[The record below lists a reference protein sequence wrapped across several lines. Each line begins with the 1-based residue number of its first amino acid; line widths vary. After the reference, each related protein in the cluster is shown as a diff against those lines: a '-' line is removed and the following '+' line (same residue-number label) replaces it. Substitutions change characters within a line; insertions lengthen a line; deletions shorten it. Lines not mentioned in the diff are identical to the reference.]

1 MIMPGVD
8 DDAVRNTGG
17 QVDDLAM
24 AMIDAAY
31 DRESDCRDQICD
43 ALFDLGKKRPAL
55 VLSSSYSY
63 LKKHNKLQTGHRVV
77 LLQCME
83 RIIKETLSE
92 LDPPLAVDVIKQAA
106 MELTVSKEVMPE
118 WQTAAS
124 GVLVSLGARFCD
136 EVMDEMLQ
144 RFQPG
149 ILPHFFVIQTIGNLA
164 TSNVYG
170 MVPHL
175 TAVLG
180 TMLPMLGMAK
190 HENMRWV
197 FSSAISKFSEA
208 IIDYCANTD
217 KAPDPSVSKER
228 FEQEIGSAFDVLF
241 NSWLHITKEM
251 KLRVAIVE
259 AIGNMCHLMARDKL
273 EEQLPK
279 ILQVILGLYKKH
291 PEPIHVTQGLCSV
304 LDAVCIEGNT
314 VLEPNLDTV
323 LGFLFPQIINPPD
336 YKNPQSIKNH
346 NEVLRCLAI
355 IARSFSGKLTGILLS
370 KLESGNEKMKI
381 GMLTVFKHLIN
392 AATES
397 MNDKQEVVVSGLKMM
412 LSEQNNKLK
421 KVFAQVVIAMA
432 HHGYLELEGGQQ
444 MIEFIIKQSALKNDP
459 PGKRSPDPEYVSNQA
474 LRTMCDHVLQLL
486 TTTVEDMEHVLWPYL
501 LELIVPEQYTEAQGV
516 VCKCLSH
523 LATKKRKEQTEDYE
537 IDFETQANIP
547 KPEAL
552 IARLMVL
559 AGRPQNGRN
568 RGIHVLTLMQGLV
581 PNLNENLVELWD
593 TVIPKLIQYLEDASK
608 EDSWNQKNWED
619 LSLKLLSKSLDV
631 VDNEEWIAELGEVF
645 GQQIP
650 MYNNYPEEKNFMYK
664 CLGVI
669 TRKSTKKDFVG
680 KHLDLIF
687 GSVKHTDQTEREGCA
702 IAMGF
707 CAASHLDAVLSKLES
722 VAKTELQQK
731 SSGLFSFMKIGF
743 AANKGEKSEVDIE
756 RTKATL
762 MLCYGFVALFS
773 PVSLIVSRME
783 ATILRSIQPYFAN
796 VKDTSVKQNLIRTLD
811 LIGDA
816 LHPDHLK
823 TTYNFSNRGEFI
835 THLQSYMQMESTTS
849 LTNETRALAMNAC
862 STLVKLDPRLS
873 EAEELDL
880 VKTSIDC
887 IYPLPPGGLPVSKK
901 AKEESYDKTL
911 EAEVLMSATFD
922 ALHDLLKEILLKD
935 LTPNGLNTIF
945 KQLSKWFLSLE
956 EYERERSLTTLLIVE
971 TFLLEN
977 MEPSSNNITDFPTE
991 CVILAKLVPRCTDP
1005 NIKVRQMA
1013 MDCVQCTLRIAS
1025 KIAGNSMDQ
1034 PDQMIDALCTL
1045 KERLEKDDPNVLFSV
1060 INDLAKVIAKKLPSG
1075 QLIEFLDVLQE
1086 GLLDPQSHSSSGA
1099 CVVLNGILK
1108 ARGSEVS
1115 KQVSSIIGYLHDK
1128 LGQIEFDQ
1136 TRTGTLRSVRTLSS
1150 HHLTNVLKAL
1160 LSYPLPYDSNIVAIW
1175 QILSQDPMLTSGF
1188 TDQMLDMLQRQL
1200 PYEEKQDGDR
1210 TTKIAT
1216 QQPLAVTCALKIIF
1230 DVEESEEVIKKNY
1243 HRFFSSLLIRIGSS
1257 INCKPPKPVV
1267 EEKETK
1273 PKEKK
1278 KSVPPPSSKVPIP
1291 SLAAVE
1297 AFRSFLQRSKSDDI
1311 IEGLDKEDCWEMFED
1326 EERYPE
1332 SVTILCR
1339 YLVESAVGGPY
1350 ISKIVTSI
1358 ASSLSSLYDP
1368 QRVTVA
1374 AFFSELINLK
1384 CAGNDDMIE
1393 MVMNSLLGRL
1403 VDSSHMVR
1411 MLCIRGLG
1419 NVASN
1424 EKQQVQ
1430 QYSTTV
1436 LSAMMAGMDDKE
1448 DPEDLITTE
1457 AMSGLSKIL
1466 SEIDESHIRA
1476 ILINVS
1482 LRIRP
1487 CFEKDRPAVRAQAFI
1502 LFGNL
1507 SRFGDGPSKAPFL
1520 EQIHSNFVSLLLH
1533 LNDPD
1538 KEVKKACKFS
1548 LRLLGPLLESEAINN
1563 KFQKYLLEDANL
1575 IYGEFM
1581 NDLAKCIIQDFPD
1594 KVNFYVMGCISF
1606 YKSMWPE
1613 IKCNAALFTGYLL
1626 GNLQHDK
1633 QVAIS
1638 KEHVCA
1644 ALIILLKDQ
1653 SASVRAA
1660 AAEAMSL
1667 LYEY

>member
-1 MIMPGVD
+1 MIVTE
-8 DDAVRNTGG
+8 N
-17 QVDDLAM
+17 Q
-24 AMIDAAY
+24 
-31 DRESDCRDQICD
+31 
-43 ALFDLGKKRPAL
+43 
-55 VLSSSYSY
+55 
-63 LKKHNKLQTGHRVV
+63 QT
-77 LLQCME
+77 
-83 RIIKETLSE
+83 T
-92 LDPPLAVDVIKQAA
+92 
-106 MELTVSKEVMPE
+106 
-118 WQTAAS
+118 
-124 GVLVSLGARFCD
+124 
-136 EVMDEMLQ
+136 
-144 RFQPG
+144 
-149 ILPHFFVIQTIGNLA
+149 
-164 TSNVYG
+164 Y
-170 MVPHL
+170 
-175 TAVLG
+175 
-180 TMLPMLGMAK
+180 
-190 HENMRWV
+190 
-197 FSSAISKFSEA
+197 
-208 IIDYCANTD
+208 
-217 KAPDPSVSKER
+217 
-228 FEQEIGSAFDVLF
+228 
-241 NSWLHITKEM
+241 
-251 KLRVAIVE
+251 
-259 AIGNMCHLMARDKL
+259 
-273 EEQLPK
+273 EEK
-279 ILQVILGLYKKH
+279 
-291 PEPIHVTQGLCSV
+291 
-304 LDAVCIEGNT
+304 D
-314 VLEPNLDTV
+314 
-323 LGFLFPQIINPPD
+323 
-336 YKNPQSIKNH
+336 
-346 NEVLRCLAI
+346 
-355 IARSFSGKLTGILLS
+355 RSFSGKLTGILLS

-397 MNDKQEVVVSGLKMM
+397 MQDKQEVVVSGLKMM

-459 PGKRSPDPEYVSNQA
+459 PGKKSPDPEYVSNQA

-608 EDSWNQKNWED
+608 KNHWTENWED
-619 LSLKLLSKSLDV
+619 LSHKQRRNKRGNIAR
-631 VDNEEWIAELGEVF
+631 VDQYPSHSTNHGIKRKKKADELNKAELWD
-645 GQQIP
+645 P
-650 MYNNYPEEKNFMYK
+650 HSDLPPDLLHCRY
-664 CLGVI
+664 LDI
-669 TRKSTKKDFVG
+669 TFLHAQLLHRFTEG
-680 KHLDLIF
+680 I
-687 GSVKHTDQTEREGCA
+687 KHTCNN
-702 IAMGF
+702 
-707 CAASHLDAVLSKLES
+707 L
-722 VAKTELQQK
+722 
-731 SSGLFSFMKIGF
+731 LFDL
-743 AANKGEKSEVDIE
+743 NTGEKSEVDIE

-773 PVSLIVSRME
+773 LQYLIVSRME

-796 VKDTSVKQNLIRTLD
+796 VKQ
-811 LIGDA
+811 
-816 LHPDHLK
+816 
-823 TTYNFSNRGEFI
+823 
-835 THLQSYMQMESTTS
+835 
-849 LTNETRALAMNAC
+849 
-862 STLVKLDPRLS
+862 
-873 EAEELDL
+873 
-880 VKTSIDC
+880 
-887 IYPLPPGGLPVSKK
+887 PV
-901 AKEESYDKTL
+901 
-911 EAEVLMSATFD
+911 
-922 ALHDLLKEILLKD
+922 
-935 LTPNGLNTIF
+935 NG
-945 KQLSKWFLSLE
+945 FLSIE
-956 EYERERSLTTLLIVE
+956 EKL
-971 TFLLEN
+971 LLEN

-1005 NIKVRQMA
+1005 NIRVRQMA

-1108 ARGSEVS
+1108 ARGNEVS
-1115 KQVSSIIGYLHDK
+1115 KQVSTIIGYLHDK

-1175 QILSQDPMLTSGF
+1175 QILSQDAMLTSGF
-1188 TDQMLDMLQRQL
+1188 TDQMLDMLSRQL
-1200 PYEEKQDGDR
+1200 PYEEKKDGER

-1216 QQPLAVTCALKIIF
+1216 QTPLAVTCALKIIF
-1230 DVEESEEVIKKNY
+1230 DVEESEEVVKKNY

-1257 INCKPPKPVV
+1257 IDCKPPKPVV
-1267 EEKETK
+1267 EEKESK

-1278 KSVPPPSSKVPIP
+1278 KSVPPPSSKVPVP

-1297 AFRSFLQRSKSDDI
+1297 AFRSFLQRSKSEDI

-1350 ISKIVTSI
+1350 ISKIVTSL
-1358 ASSLSSLYDP
+1358 ASGLSSLYDP

-1457 AMSGLSKIL
+1457 SMSGLSKIL

-1533 LNDPD
+1533 LNDP
-1538 KEVKKACKFS
+1538 EQEACKFS

-1606 YKSMWPE
+1606 YKSMWSE
-1613 IKCNAALFTGYLL
+1613 IKCNAALFT
-1626 GNLQHDK
+1626 
-1633 QVAIS
+1633 
-1638 KEHVCA
+1638 

-1653 SASVRAA
+1653 SPSVRAA